1 MTISIAP
8 NGRHTSQV
16 DAEDI
21 GRARDAAEA
30 VLAQRGV
37 TAEAAYAAYQAQWLE
52 FDDEDPMTGDA
63 LAWIAAGKAADI
75 AITAGWAN
83 ENAEIFC
90 DMSA

>member
-1 MTISIAP
+1 MAISITP
-8 NGRHTSQV
+8 NGFRTSQV

-21 GRARDAAEA
+21 SRAREAAET

-63 LAWIAAGKAADI
+63 LAWIAARQAADI

-83 ENAEIFC
+83 EDAEIFC
-90 DMSA
+90 EMSV

>member
-1 MTISIAP
+1 MTLTITP
-8 NGRHTSQV
+8 NGYRTSQV

-30 VLAQRGV
+30 VLAQHGV
-37 TAEAAYAAYQAQWLE
+37 TAEAAYAAYRAQWLWY
-52 FDDEDPMTGDA
+52 DDEDPMTGAA
-63 LAWIAAGKAADI
+63 LAWIAARKAADI